1 MPWTYPNLERISTM
15 AKSSVQLVPEKVYKL
30 TLAYHGEPYAGWQ
43 RQKGKVT
50 VQLEL
55 EQAAA
60 ALYGQPILMA
70 ASGRTDTGVHARGQ
84 VVSFQAPGRHK
95 SATILKALNAKLPD
109 TIRVLQVRS
118 MPAGFH
124 ARFSAT
130 GKTYAYHVY
139 NASLADPFQLDTT
152 WFMPFPLSLAVLRTG
167 ARHLVGEHDF
177 ASFASNPGYART
189 TTVRHIRWIKIAR
202 RGELITIRVHAD
214 GFLYKMVR
222 NLVGA
227 LVKVGTGRLQPEEL
241 LAIREACSR
250 SAAPPSAPAHGLFL
264 ESVSY
269 GKKVTA
275 PRYDPEKLGKRR
287 PRKEQP

>member
-1 MPWTYPNLERISTM
+1 MPTSAVPS
-15 AKSSVQLVPEKVYKL
+15 AQPVPEKVYKL
-30 TLAYHGEPYAGWQ
+30 TVAYHGALYAGWQ

-60 ALYGQPILMA
+60 ALYGQPIAMA

-84 VVSFQAPGRHK
+84 VVSFQGPGRHK
-95 SATILKALNAKLPD
+95 PETIQKALNAKLPT
-109 TIRVLQVRS
+109 TIRILQVRP
-118 MPAGFH
+118 MPADFH

-130 GKTYAYHVY
+130 GKTYCYQIY
-139 NASLADPFQLDTT
+139 NAPLADPFQLETT
-152 WFMPFPLSLAVLRTG
+152 WFMPFPLSLSALRKG
-167 ARHLVGEHDF
+167 AQHLVGEHDF

-189 TTVRHIRWIKIAR
+189 TTVRHLRWIKIAR
-202 RGELITIRVHAD
+202 RGELVTIRVHAD

-222 NLVGA
+222 NLAGA
-227 LVKVGTGRLQPEEL
+227 LVKVGTGRLPPDDL
-241 LAIREACSR
+241 LAIRETCSR

-269 GKKVTA
+269 GQTKTA
-275 PRYDPEKLGKRR
+275 PRYDPEKVQQARN
-287 PRKEQP
+287 RKKI

>member
-1 MPWTYPNLERISTM
+1 M
-15 AKSSVQLVPEKVYKL
+15 AKSVASLVPEKVYKL
-30 TLAYHGEPYAGWQ
+30 TLAYHGAPYAGWQ
-43 RQKGKVT
+43 RQRNKVT

-60 ALYGQPILMA
+60 ALYGQPIPMA

-84 VVSFQAPGRHK
+84 VVSYQAPAKHPPQ
-95 SATILKALNAKLPD
+95 TIQKALNAKLPAS
-109 TIRVLQVRS
+109 IRVLQVRQ
-118 MPAGFH
+118 MPDDFH

-130 GKTYAYHVY
+130 GKTYCYFIY
-139 NASLADPFQLDTT
+139 NAPLADPFQLETT
-152 WFMPFPLSLAVLRTG
+152 WFVPFPLSLTALRS
-167 ARHLVGEHDF
+167 AAKHLVGEHDF

-189 TTVRHIRWIKIAR
+189 TTVRHLRWIKMAR
-202 RGELITIRVHAD
+202 RGELVSIRVHAD

-227 LVKVGTGRLQPEEL
+227 LVKVGTGRLQSDDL
-241 LAIREACSR
+241 LKIREACSR

-269 GKKVTA
+269 AKVSSA
-275 PRYDPEKLGKRR
+275 PRYNPKNASR
-287 PRKEQP
+287 PRRKRKLT

>member
-1 MPWTYPNLERISTM
+1 M
-15 AKSSVQLVPEKVYKL
+15 AKSALQPPVQKVYKL
-30 TLAYHGEPYAGWQ
+30 TLAYHGAPYAGWQ

-60 ALYGQPILMA
+60 ALYGHSVPMA

-84 VVSFQAPGRHK
+84 VVSFQAPGRHAP
-95 SATILKALNAKLPD
+95 ATIQKALNAKLPP
-109 TIRVLQVRS
+109 TIRVLQVRV
-118 MPAGFH
+118 MPNDFH

-130 GKTYAYHVY
+130 GKTYCYHIR
-139 NASLADPFQLDTT
+139 NAPLADPFQLETT
-152 WFMPFPLSLAVLRTG
+152 WFMPFTLSLQSLRQG
-167 ARHLVGEHDF
+167 AKHLVGEHDY

-202 RGELITIRVHAD
+202 RGDLVTIRVQAD

-227 LVKVGTGRLQPEEL
+227 LVKVGTGRLQPDDL
-241 LAIREACSR
+241 LSIREACSR

-264 ESVSY
+264 ESVHY
-269 GKKVTA
+269 GQTKTA
-275 PRYDPEKLGKRR
+275 PRYDPEKVKQ
-287 PRKEQP
+287 PRQKKSAHE